1 MAAATGEAMAIRLTE
16 DEFAEAVTEALQLL
30 PDDFQRHMTDLAVD
44 VQDLPDRQT
53 LTELGIKDQRGLLGM
68 YHGLPLTR
76 RSVGH
81 LLRMPERIVLYQRN
95 IERICRSRRD
105 LIDQIRRTVLHEVGH
120 HFGMDERR
128 LRELGY

>member
-1 MAAATGEAMAIRLTE
+1 MAIRLTE
-16 DEFAEAVTEALQLL
+16 DEFAEAVTEAIQLL

-68 YHGLPLTR
+68 YRGLPLTR

>member
-1 MAAATGEAMAIRLTE
+1 MAITLTE
-16 DEFAEAVTEALQLL
+16 DEFAEAVTESLQLL

-44 VQDLPDRQT
+44 VEDLPDRQT
-53 LTELGIKDQRGLLGM
+53 LTELGIKDQRGLLGL
-68 YHGLPLTR
+68 YRGLPLTK

-81 LLRMPERIVLYQRN
+81 MLRIPERIVLYQRN

-105 LIDQIRRTVLHEVGH
+105 VIEQIRRTVLHEVGH
-120 HFGMDERR
+120 HFGMDEHR

>member
-1 MAAATGEAMAIRLTE
+1 MAIRLTE

-68 YHGLPLTR
+68 YRGLPLTR

>member
-1 MAAATGEAMAIRLTE
+1 MAIRLTE
-16 DEFAEAVTEALQLL
+16 DEFAEAVTQAIQLL
-30 PDDFQRHMTDLAVD
+30 PDDFQQYMTDLAVD

-53 LTELGIKDQRGLLGM
+53 LTELDIKDQRGLLGL
-68 YHGLPLTR
+68 YRGLPLTK

-81 LLRMPERIVLYQRN
+81 MLRIPERIVLYQRN

-105 LIDQIRRTVLHEVGH
+105 VIEQIRRTVLHEVGH